1 MADYGWLPQIDMSAM
16 TKLGQGLG
24 NRYER
29 NRIGGA
35 MQGDEDL
42 RTKAQRLLEM
52 GRIDEARA
60 VATMAETRRR
70 TDIDAYE
77 AQGRYA
83 GGPQRKPMPAAVMRQ
98 RNEAMTNATGLGNT
112 IKFLEEAEG
121 LIGED
126 GQGIFDTAVAPYQ
139 TAMGTSLN
147 VGGGLE
153 KAEDWVNKTFGTNSN
168 IVDPDKAVATSR
180 FQQIMESESL
190 KTLSRELK
198 GPTAV
203 QEVMTYKQ
211 ILANP
216 NKTNREKAIALKGMI
231 RAIKND
237 LAAQGKSIENIDRA
251 YGGLGATD
259 ATPDAGSADPEQLKA
274 WAQEAIDQ
282 GADPEQVRQMLEE
295 YGVE

>member
-1 MADYGWLPQIDMSAM
+1 MADYGWLPQINMSPL
-16 TKLGQGLG
+16 TSIGQGLA

-29 NRIGGA
+29 NRIGNA

-42 RTKAQRLLEM
+42 RAKAQRLLEM
-52 GRIDEARA
+52 GRIDEARQ
-60 VATMAETRRR
+60 VAAMAEGQRR
-70 TDIDAYE
+70 TDIDAFE
-77 AQGRYA
+77 AQSRATGSGR
-83 GGPQRKPMPAAVMRQ
+83 GKPPPAAVMRQ
-98 RNEAMTNATGLGNT
+98 RIEANTNITSLGNT
-112 IKFLEEAEG
+112 LKFLEEAQG

-147 VGGGLE
+147 VGGGLD

-216 NKTNREKAIALKGMI
+216 NKTNREKAIALRGMI
-231 RAIKND
+231 MAIKND
-237 LAAQGKSIENIDRA
+237 LAAQGKSIENIDKV
-251 YGGLGATD
+251 YGSPGAGGDTGGVPENMD
-259 ATPDAGSADPEQLKA
+259 APQPGDVVDGYTFRGGDPNDPNA
-274 WAQEAIDQ
+274 WEA
-282 GADPEQVRQMLEE
+282 PE
-295 YGVE
+295 

>member
-1 MADYGWLPQIDMSAM
+1 
-16 TKLGQGLG
+16 
-24 NRYER
+24 
-29 NRIGGA
+29 
-35 MQGDEDL
+35 
-42 RTKAQRLLEM
+42 
-52 GRIDEARA
+52 
-60 VATMAETRRR
+60 
-70 TDIDAYE
+70 
-77 AQGRYA
+77 
-83 GGPQRKPMPAAVMRQ
+83 
-98 RNEAMTNATGLGNT
+98 
-112 IKFLEEAEG
+112 
-121 LIGED
+121 
-126 GQGIFDTAVAPYQ
+126 
-139 TAMGTSLN
+139 MGTSLN